1 MITDNLINRKPK
13 VSVCVVAY
21 NHECFLRDCLESI
34 VNQAVDFEFEVL
46 VGDDASTDNTRQIIQ
61 EFVER
66 YPNIVAGVYHKVNIG
81 STNNYISVH
90 SRAQGDYIAHVDGDD
105 LMLPGKLQAQAD
117 YLDNDENCNVVW
129 HQVTFFSE
137 LGDSCVMPQENSSV
151 LDMKL
156 YTRDLLLC
164 GSVAAHSST
173 MYRARQ
179 YFLHLP
185 TNEELIDW
193 YVLVRLLGEGYG
205 IVLRENLGKY
215 RLHQG
220 GLSNGAKPTLK
231 MRKFFCDGQLKMLD
245 LYPQYSK
252 EIAARALMTT
262 LLDAA
267 SLRKS
272 CMLSLNVFLKA
283 KSLPRFKDIGVL
295 KKLYFA
301 NRRSA

>member
-1 MITDNLINRKPK
+1 MSTEDLASKKPK

-21 NHECFLRDCLESI
+21 NHELFLRDCLESI
-34 VNQAVDFEFEVL
+34 ISQSVDFEFEVL
-46 VGDDASTDNTRQIIQ
+46 VGDDASTDRTREIIQ
-61 EFVER
+61 EFTER
-66 YPNIVAGVYHKVNIG
+66 YPRVVVGIYHNINIG

-90 SRAQGDYIAHVDGDD
+90 SRARGDYIAHIDGDD
-105 LMLPGKLQAQAD
+105 LMLPGKLQVQVD
-117 YLDNDENCNVVW
+117 YLESNLECNVVW
-129 HQVTFFSE
+129 HQVTFFSQ
-137 LGDSCVMPQENSSV
+137 LGATCVMPQASSSV
-151 LDMKL
+151 LGVKL

-179 YFLHLP
+179 LFLYLP
-185 TNEELIDW
+185 VKEELIDW
-193 YVLVRLLGEGYG
+193 YVLVRLLGDGYG
-205 IVLRENLGKY
+205 VVLRENLGKY
-215 RLHQG
+215 RLHEG

-245 LYPQYSK
+245 LYPQYAR

-267 SLRKS
+267 SFRRGWIV
-272 CMLSLNVFLKA
+272 SLNVFLKA
-283 KSLPRFKDIGVL
+283 KSLPRLKDIGVL
-295 KKLYFA
+295 KKLYHA